1 MEHLLQAAGH
11 AGVRHAAGRR
21 AGGGLCEQDRVPEG
35 RLMVARRFNA
45 GYAGTNNFRP
55 VGTAE
60 TSHMT
65 LREVG
70 PLAEMNVNSGYPYPD
85 PEQSGKIK

>member
-35 RLMVARRFNA
+35 RLMVA

-65 LREVG
+65 LRDVG

>member
-1 MEHLLQAAGH
+1 M
-11 AGVRHAAGRR
+11 RS
-21 AGGGLCEQDRVPEG
+21 CEQDRVPEG
-35 RLMVARRFNA
+35 RLTVARRFNA

-65 LREVG
+65 LREVRR
-70 PLAEMNVNSGYPYPD
+70 LAEMNVNSGYPYPD
-85 PEQSGKIK
+85 PEQSGKSNDR